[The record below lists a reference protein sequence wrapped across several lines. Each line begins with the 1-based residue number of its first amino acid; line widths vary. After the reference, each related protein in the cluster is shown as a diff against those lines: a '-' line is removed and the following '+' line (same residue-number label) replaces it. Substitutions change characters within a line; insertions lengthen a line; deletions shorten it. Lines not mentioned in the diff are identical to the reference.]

1 MEKLSYA
8 GRVDAKV
15 IVVSVGALL
24 EFVGIGLVASPEL
37 APWVRR
43 LGDAVRRAG
52 RRARARLRRLLRRP
66 RHVVM
71 GAAAGEYGLI
81 GSSASGEVTP
91 GKDATLERKVDFLM
105 EETKRTRRRLLEFK
119 RELADHPD
127 RWHRAIEAAKGEL
140 ESLMDEKVQ
149 AVRDAHI
156 RRRLLGIVL
165 LLAGVPL
172 LAWANF
178 L

>member
-1 MEKLSYA
+1 
-8 GRVDAKV
+8 VDAKV

-52 RRARARLRRLLRRP
+52 QRARARLRRLLRRP

-81 GSSASGEVTP
+81 GSSVSGEVTP
-91 GKDATLERKVDFLM
+91 GKDATLERKIDFLM
-105 EETKRTRRRLLEFK
+105 EETKRTRRRLSELK
-119 RELADHPD
+119 REIANHPG
-127 RWHRAIEAAKGEL
+127 RWHRAIEAAKGDL
-140 ESLMDEKVQ
+140 ESLMDEKVE
-149 AVRDAHI
+149 AVRDAHLNV
-156 RRRLLGIVL
+156 RRWGVVLVL
-165 LLAGVPL
+165 LGVPL
-172 LAWANF
+172 LAWGNF